1 MGDYGG
7 VTEKVSQSVPLFFG
21 VIMILAHCPFCAAE
35 PPDTIVINEVGRFYR
50 VYCNGCGAAGPFGDT
65 EEQASERWNT
75 SGTQRSQAFTEA
87 AKIVR
92 SEITRV
98 QELGS
103 FPPSPDLATERL
115 RFAVLGRVDGLVMLE
130 RAMLDKV
137 IK

>member
-1 MGDYGG
+1 M
-7 VTEKVSQSVPLFFG
+7 
-21 VIMILAHCPFCAAE
+21 MILACCPFCAAE

-50 VYCNGCGAAGPFGDT
+50 VYCNGCGSAGPFGDT
-65 EEQASERWNT
+65 EEQASELWNL
-75 SGTQRSQAFTEA
+75 SSTQRSQAFAEA

-103 FPPSPDLATERL
+103 FPPSPDAATERL

-130 RAMLDKV
+130 QAMLDKV
-137 IK
+137 VK